1 MKKAKVEIFRVFQD
15 TVQSSGIC
23 VIYDENMFPLFTA
36 LSLERGW
43 RDNKPNVSCLP
54 MGKHSLVLEYS
65 NAFKT
70 DLWEI
75 KDTEPRTECKFH
87 SASYW
92 FHLEGC
98 IALGR
103 KHKKINSDNYYDVTD
118 SRNTMKD
125 FHSVLSEFDEVEL
138 EIKGL
143 PWLN

>member
-1 MKKAKVEIFRVFQD
+1 MKTG
-15 TVQSSGIC
+15 TVQIYRLWQDNKQTSGIC
-23 VIYDENMFPLFTA
+23 NIFDANLFPLFTA

-54 MGKHSLVLEYS
+54 MGNYPLILEYS

-75 KDTEPRTECKFH
+75 KDTEPRSECKFH
-87 SASYW
+87 SAAYW
-92 FHLEGC
+92 YHLEGC

-103 KHKKINSDNYYDVTD
+103 KHKKINNDNYYDVTD

-125 FHSVLSEFDEVEL
+125 FHSVLSQFDKVEL
-138 EIKGL
+138 EISGL
-143 PWLN
+143 TWLY